1 MRLDVWLLR
10 LVHPI
15 AERERMALRMGMAE
29 LQASAHDLTRTTLI
43 LKDSAELSKA
53 TADYRKG
60 QP

>member
-1 MRLDVWLLR
+1 MWLLR

-60 QP
+60 QS